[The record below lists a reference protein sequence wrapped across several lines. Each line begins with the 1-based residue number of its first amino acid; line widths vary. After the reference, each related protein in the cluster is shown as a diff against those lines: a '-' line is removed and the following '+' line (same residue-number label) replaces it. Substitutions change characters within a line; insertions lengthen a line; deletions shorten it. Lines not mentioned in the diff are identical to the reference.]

1 MNRLIYYLMVFLFS
15 VGVSVGITNSII
27 DFMFVITSLVVYMIT
42 LYLYKTVDQKL
53 VIKFYNLI
61 AAIFI
66 IVEGSL
72 LQSKEGIFIERLRTI
87 NGDKNKNQMAHKYI
101 NRKTFVFNSFF
112 YNCTIFKAC
121 SGYCGV
127 QYPKEI

>member
-66 IVEGSL
+66 IVEGFL
-72 LQSKEGIFIERLRTI
+72 LWEYRLNINKKTVLIAIIIFILI
-87 NGDKNKNQMAHKYI
+87 LSSHKLIIKNQW
-101 NRKTFVFNSFF
+101 F
-112 YNCTIFKAC
+112 
-121 SGYCGV
+121 
-127 QYPKEI
+127 

>member
-1 MNRLIYYLMVFLFS
+1 MVFLFS

-66 IVEGSL
+66 IVEGFL
-72 LQSKEGIFIERLRTI
+72 LWEYRLNINKKTVLIAIIIFILI
-87 NGDKNKNQMAHKYI
+87 LSSHKLIIKNQW
-101 NRKTFVFNSFF
+101 F
-112 YNCTIFKAC
+112 
-121 SGYCGV
+121 
-127 QYPKEI
+127 

>member
-1 MNRLIYYLMVFLFS
+1 MVFLFS

-66 IVEGSL
+66 IVEGL
-72 LQSKEGIFIERLRTI
+72 LLWEYRLNINKKTVLIAIIIFILI
-87 NGDKNKNQMAHKYI
+87 LSSHKLIIKNQW
-101 NRKTFVFNSFF
+101 F
-112 YNCTIFKAC
+112 
-121 SGYCGV
+121 
-127 QYPKEI
+127 

>member
-66 IVEGSL
+66 IVEGFL
-72 LQSKEGIFIERLRTI
+72 LWEYRLNINKKTVLIAIIIFILI
-87 NGDKNKNQMAHKYI
+87 LSSHKLIIKNQ
-101 NRKTFVFNSFF
+101 
-112 YNCTIFKAC
+112 
-121 SGYCGV
+121 
-127 QYPKEI
+127 